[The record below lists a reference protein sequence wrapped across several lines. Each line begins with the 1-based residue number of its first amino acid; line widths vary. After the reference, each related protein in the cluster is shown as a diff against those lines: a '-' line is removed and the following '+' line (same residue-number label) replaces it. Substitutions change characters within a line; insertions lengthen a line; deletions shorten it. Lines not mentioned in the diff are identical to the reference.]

1 MAKMKIVGCHEVG
14 IKREP
19 SIPELADDVIETVKA
34 SELLDV
40 DDTDTVWDWQ
50 GRQYVKCKT
59 PSDNEGYVF
68 IGAIRPI

>member
-19 SIPELADDVIETVKA
+19 SIPELSTDIVETVKA

>member
-19 SIPELADDVIETVKA
+19 SIPELSTDIVETVKA

-50 GRQYVKCKT
+50 G
-59 PSDNEGYVF
+59 
-68 IGAIRPI
+68 